1 MQAQRSTLHPIP
13 ETFDLENMSDQPNV
27 DIESQIYPVE
37 RTTLMDAP
45 NLPDY
50 QAVGSSPSC
59 SFRNIGSQS
68 SGSSSFVN
76 GWPTG
81 SVTNSD
87 ISADQG
93 CTSEDKMVI
102 GWNPVSNGQ
111 STSRFERQVVDSH
124 VLHSESVSVDALN
137 NQAMDDR
144 LHLRSSCNYGTTSD
158 GNNYNFSTNQTAG
171 VNEGQP
177 FMDLSCCP
185 HPGQLAGS
193 DSEQVPFACSSMAG
207 CMPENSNGRANHPM
221 DGRRGSCKRKTV
233 ESISGPSSLDVLPCS
248 SQWDDGHLRLT
259 APGRHN
265 ISSNLNIPATTAT
278 IPAVRPVEEPV
289 MPRANVG
296 DVGPDFRGLSM
307 VGQSEAPQRA
317 VRARHNPPHQ
327 QEQSLPQIWPSG
339 NVGRYI
345 PDLQPN
351 SSHSRRMFSGDQSAD
366 TGPAGVSTS
375 AQLRQPSMFHVPS
388 GIQRSLHSV
397 GWNESSSMP
406 RLGNA
411 SSSSNAGA
419 RERSSSQQEEASS
432 RNMMMGIASN
442 AWFVAGSENRA
453 TNHESGNWVSVN
465 RNPNGPGDIAS
476 SMLHPLP
483 SMPWGSHHIPL
494 TQAPRRSS
502 GSSQG
507 QGLSS
512 SVSRPSQGSHF
523 NPSRNIHS
531 SSSSDV
537 PVPVPPVTGLQV
549 PQYLRSAAV
558 LMERQGDGLVGVPFG
573 SLQAI
578 AAEGDGRNR
587 LMTEIRSVLE
597 LVRSRRGDNLRFEDI
612 LILDQSA
619 FYAAA
624 DAHDQHRDM
633 RLDVDNMTYEELL
646 DLEERI
652 GNVSTGLSEE
662 TVLKC
667 LKRSA
672 YYSGIESS
680 ADEASKKQPEDELC
694 SICREEYKDN
704 EELGILDCG
713 HIHHSH
719 CIRKWLLL
727 KNLCPIC
734 KKTALNV

>member
-13 ETFDLENMSDQPNV
+13 ETFDLENMSDQHNV
-27 DIESQIYPVE
+27 DIESHIYPGE
-37 RTTLMDAP
+37 RTNLMDAP
-45 NLPDY
+45 SLPDY
-50 QAVGSSPSC
+50 QVAGSGSNCNFRNVGSHA
-59 SFRNIGSQS
+59 

-76 GWPTG
+76 GWVAG
-81 SVTNSD
+81 SGSNSD
-87 ISADQG
+87 IPADQG
-93 CTSEDKMVI
+93 CTAEDKMVI
-102 GWNPVSNGQ
+102 GWNQVPNLQ
-111 STSRFERQVVDSH
+111 ATSRFDERQAADTH
-124 VLHSESVSVDALN
+124 VLHSESVTVDVLN
-137 NQAMDDR
+137 NQVMDDR
-144 LHLRSSCNYGTTSD
+144 LHLHSSCNYGTASD
-158 GNNYNFSTNQTAG
+158 GNHYNFSASTP
-171 VNEGQP
+171 VENEGQP
-177 FMDLSCCP
+177 YMDLSCCP
-185 HPGQLAGS
+185 HPTQLAGS
-193 DSEQVPFACSSMAG
+193 ESEQVTFAG
-207 CMPENSNGRANHPM
+207 CMPENSNGRSSHPM

-248 SQWDDGHLRLT
+248 SPWDDGHLRLT
-259 APGRHN
+259 APGRHT
-265 ISSNLNIPATTAT
+265 IGSNLSISATTAT

-289 MPRANVG
+289 IPRASVG

-307 VGQSEAPQRA
+307 VGQSEAPQRT

-327 QEQSLPQIWPSG
+327 QEPSLPQIWPPG
-339 NVGRYI
+339 NAGRYMA
-345 PDLQPN
+345 DLQPN
-351 SSHSRRMFSGDQSAD
+351 SSHSRRLFSGDQSAD

-411 SSSSNAGA
+411 SSSNAGA

-432 RNMMMGIASN
+432 RNMMMGIPSN
-442 AWFVAGSENRA
+442 TWFVAGSENRA
-453 TNHESGNWVSVN
+453 TNHDSGNWVPMN
-465 RNPNGPGDIAS
+465 RNPNGPGDMAS
-476 SMLHPLP
+476 PMPHPLP
-483 SMPWGSHHIPL
+483 SMPWGLHNVPFTH
-494 TQAPRRSS
+494 APRRS
-502 GSSQG
+502 GGAAQG

-512 SVSRPSQGSHF
+512 SVSRPSQGNHF
-523 NPSRNIHS
+523 HPSRTNHS
-531 SSSSDV
+531 SSSSDM
-537 PVPVPPVTGLQV
+537 PVPPVTGLQV
-549 PQYLRSAAV
+549 PQYLRSAL
-558 LMERQGDGLVGVPFG
+558 LMERQADGLVGVPFG

-578 AAEGDGRNR
+578 AAEGEGRNR
-587 LMTEIRSVLE
+587 IMTEIRNVLE
-597 LVRSRRGDNLRFEDI
+597 LVRSRRGENLRFEDI

-624 DAHDQHRDM
+624 DIHDQHRDM

-662 TVLKC
+662 TVSKS
-667 LKRSA
+667 LKRIVF
-672 YYSGIESS
+672 YCGIESS

-704 EELGILDCG
+704 EEQGILDCG
-713 HIHHSH
+713 HKHHSD